1 MKISKT
7 FIYALAV
14 VIVYLVYKRFGKSNY
29 TSGSKEISI
38 GDVQNMMNSG
48 MAEAKILESLIKSG
62 LTTEVAQQMM
72 LNARFK

>member
-14 VIVYLVYKRFGKSNY
+14 VILYLLYKRLGKSY
-29 TSGSKEISI
+29 YEKEISI

-48 MAEAKILESLIKSG
+48 MAEAKILETLINSG
-62 LTTEVAQQMM
+62 IKTEVAEQMM